1 MDNLILDRLKID
13 VDNALNNPSNPSFL
27 KGAYNYTD
35 LNRVETWCEYIKDI
49 LNEYG
54 KNVSIQTK
62 TNWNM
67 RDYPTRT
74 QIDRIRDNLDTLKE
88 ACYSLTT
95 EEILYN
101 NTLNYEQANTLEK
114 ILYDIDTYIKK
125 NNRKSYGKGSIG
137 AIVVRTNCCS
147 FLIDTHKRYA
157 ECKTSMKVACFLS
170 RTKYIELKGEC

>member
-1 MDNLILDRLKID
+1 MDNLIFDRLKID
-13 VDNALNNPSNPSFL
+13 VDNALNNPNNPNFL

-35 LNRVETWCEYIKDI
+35 LNRVETWCEYIQTI

-54 KNVSIQTK
+54 KNISIQIK

-88 ACYSLTT
+88 ACYALIT

-101 NTLNYEQANTLEK
+101 NTLNYEQANILEK
-114 ILYDIDTYIKK
+114 ILYDIDTYIKE
-125 NNRKSYGKGSIG
+125 NDRKSYGNENIG
-137 AIVVRTNCCS
+137 ATVARTNYCS
-147 FLIDTHKRYA
+147 FLIDTHKRYD
-157 ECKTSMKVACFLS
+157 ECKTSMKVACFLNT
-170 RTKYIELKGEC
+170 TKYIELKGEC